1 MISSLGVSKSLSLI
15 FYLTLLL
22 VVYSCTSQLEDP
34 ALPEALIRINTKKAK
49 GNHISNIINWTKV
62 LPLETTTSSLIRGVN
77 KLAFSN
83 NNIFV
88 LNRPGREDERLM
100 VFDFKTGSYLRDIG
114 KAGIGPT
121 DFKGLRD
128 FYIDPETE
136 EVVCLVAARMAI
148 MFYDQFG
155 QHLRSKRTGLFGSE
169 FEKIEEGFLVY
180 NEHNST
186 DMSGFNY
193 LIRMNQEGIISDK
206 MQSYPSGREG
216 LGQGETGFITKGHNG
231 EILYGAPFSDTIFQ
245 VVDEGL
251 LPRFI
256 FDLNGPSP
264 PISII
269 NDKDALLRG
278 ELMGYAHL
286 HHVVASTKETF
297 MFEYIHDK
305 RRKKGIYNRL
315 SGVLHLD
322 EAEDDFI
329 NFLFK
334 SCNYFTQYNQTE
346 IVMVISPTIFNS
358 FRKDYPTEYSRA
370 KAQFADTFEQL
381 EELPDESNPVLL
393 FFEVN
398 WE

>member
-1 MISSLGVSKSLSLI
+1 MKRHLNVFLLFTIALSCVSEKEG
-15 FYLTLLL
+15 LLL
-22 VVYSCTSQLEDP
+22 ENQNIYPKPVK
-34 ALPEALIRINTKKAK
+34 INTKKAQ
-49 GNHISNIINWTKV
+49 GHHFSDVITWTKV
-62 LPLETTTSSLIRGVN
+62 LPLETSTSSLIRGID
-77 KLAFSN
+77 KLEFSN

-100 VFDFKTGSYLRDIG
+100 VFDFETGSYVRDIG

-128 FYIDPETE
+128 FYIDAETG

-148 MFYDQFG
+148 MFYDQSG

-169 FEKIEEGFLVY
+169 FEKIGESFLVY

-206 MQSYPSGREG
+206 MQSYPMGREG
-216 LGQGETGFITKGHNG
+216 LGQGETGFITKGYNG

-245 VVDEGL
+245 VVDKGL
-251 LPRFI
+251 IPRFI

-264 PISII
+264 PVSVI

-278 ELMGYAHL
+278 ELMGYAHI

-305 RRKKGIYNRL
+305 RRKKGIYSRL
-315 SGVLHLD
+315 SGALHLD

-358 FRKDYPTEYSRA
+358 FRKDYPTEYNRA

-393 FFEVN
+393 FFEVD
-398 WE
+398 WS